1 MIKTGKKVVLW
12 SHEGYRR
19 AVFYTV
25 YVIGGGVY
33 STTGSCYVVFTSP
46 YHCFLNPT
54 CALNIPLN
62 IISRRHLMENT
73 SEKNI
78 LMLLVAYLAVTKLC
92 KKAEK

>member
-1 MIKTGKKVVLW
+1 M
-12 SHEGYRR
+12 
-19 AVFYTV
+19 FYTV
-25 YVIGGGVY
+25 YVIGGSVY
-33 STTGSCYVVFTSP
+33 HSTGSCYVVFTSP
-46 YHCFLNPT
+46 NHCFFNPLT

-78 LMLLVAYLAVTKLC
+78 LMLLVAYFAVTKLC